1 MTGETYTDF
10 RAAIAA
16 ESAVPRANLVGLDL
30 SPDAQVII
38 APDLSL
44 RWANVAAEG
53 LFGFE
58 SSQQVARSILE
69 LIHPEDLTLVAHAFS
84 TVRDKPV
91 GTPLEI
97 RVATS
102 TGWRLVEIVGR
113 WVPDLGEQG
122 STVASLRDLTERRRW
137 DIAAREDEQLR
148 RLVDHADVIT
158 FLVDEN
164 GCVSSHSPALTRRLG
179 HDPEVIQG
187 RALTNVI
194 ADDDQREV
202 SRILRDFAGRHAD
215 GVVHRETIEVGL
227 LSTRRSEP
235 VPHELTIV
243 DLHEDPIVRGY
254 VVTAHDVSRLRA
266 VRRALEHQ
274 AMHDDLTELANRRM
288 LMTELEL
295 WREREQVYAVV
306 YIDIDRFKPVNDL
319 FGHESGDQVLQG
331 LAARFVDAM
340 DRWREAIVARLSGD
354 EFVVA
359 APVDPE
365 TAEMACATIVATIN
379 DVFTHPIY
387 LSAGPI
393 HVTASIGSA
402 FSSGTERVED
412 VVARADAAMYV
423 RKRESRGGPPAVLAD
438 NQSRRALA
446 QELVGAVARGEIV
459 VHFQPIVDLLT
470 REVDGVEALVR
481 WNHPVRGLLTPGSF
495 LSIAQDIGVDSEI
508 DRFVLNQAAT
518 KVADRVREFGR
529 DLRLT
534 VNISA
539 PHLVDVTTPDY
550 ISEVLRD
557 SGLRPDLL
565 WLEITEHAVL
575 QGGGTDPSTTTL
587 AAFDRLE
594 QLGVRLAVDDFGTG
608 FSSLSSLMNFPID
621 MVKIDQSFVSGLPD
635 DRRGAAMVESLLT
648 LGRRMGIATV
658 AEGIERVDQLNVLA
672 DLGCRLG
679 QGYLLGRPG
688 PDLPGGVQST
698 PLRVLRSIS

>member
-1 MTGETYTDF
+1 
-10 RAAIAA
+10 
-16 ESAVPRANLVGLDL
+16 LD
-30 SPDAQVII
+30 
-38 APDLSL
+38 
-44 RWANVAAEG
+44 
-53 LFGFE
+53 
-58 SSQQVARSILE
+58 
-69 LIHPEDLTLVAHAFS
+69 LIHPDDLTMVAHAFS
-84 TVRDKPV
+84 TVRDKSV

-97 RVATS
+97 RVSTTS
-102 TGWRLVEIVGR
+102 GWRLVEIVGR
-113 WVPDLGEQG
+113 WASQVGEHG
-122 STVASLRDLTERRRW
+122 ATVASLRDLTERRRW
-137 DIAAREDEQLR
+137 DIASGEDEQLR

-158 FLVDEN
+158 FLVDAQ
-164 GCVSSHSPALTRRLG
+164 GCVASHSPALTRRLG
-179 HDPEVIQG
+179 HDPEAIQG
-187 RALTNVI
+187 RPLTAVI
-194 ADDDQREV
+194 AVEDHGDV
-202 SRILRDFAGRHAD
+202 HRILRDFAGRHAD
-215 GVVHRETIEVGL
+215 GVIHRETIEVGL
-227 LSTRRSEP
+227 LSARRSEP
-235 VPHELTIV
+235 VPQELTIV

-274 AMHDDLTELANRRM
+274 AMHDDLTELANRRL
-288 LMTELEL
+288 LMRELEQ
-295 WREREQVYAVV
+295 WRSKDQAYAVV

-319 FGHESGDQVLQG
+319 FGHDSGDQVLQS
-331 LAARFVDAM
+331 LAARLVDAM
-340 DRWREAIVARLSGD
+340 DRWREAVVARLSGD

-359 APVDPE
+359 APVDAE
-365 TAEMACATIVATIN
+365 TADMACATIVATIN
-379 DVFTHPIY
+379 EVFSHPIY

-393 HVTASIGSA
+393 HVSASVGSA
-402 FSSGTERVED
+402 YSDGAERVDD

-423 RKRESRGGPPAVLAD
+423 RKRESRGGPSASIGD
-438 NQSRRALA
+438 SHSRRALA
-446 QELVGAVARGEIV
+446 QELVGAVDRGEIV

-481 WNHPVRGLLTPGSF
+481 WNHPVRGLMAPGTF
-495 LSIAQDIGVDSEI
+495 LSIAQDIGLDSDI
-508 DRFVLNQAAT
+508 DRYVLKQAAA
-518 KVADRVREFGR
+518 KVAQRVREFGR

-550 ISEVLRD
+550 IAEVLRD

-575 QGGGTDPSTTTL
+575 QGAGIDPSTTTL
-587 AAFDRLE
+587 AAFERLD

-635 DRRGAAMVESLLT
+635 DQRGSAMVESLLT

-658 AEGIERVDQLNVLA
+658 AEGIERIEQLNALA
-672 DLGCRLG
+672 ELGCRLG

-698 PLRVLRSIS
+698 PLRVLRLIS